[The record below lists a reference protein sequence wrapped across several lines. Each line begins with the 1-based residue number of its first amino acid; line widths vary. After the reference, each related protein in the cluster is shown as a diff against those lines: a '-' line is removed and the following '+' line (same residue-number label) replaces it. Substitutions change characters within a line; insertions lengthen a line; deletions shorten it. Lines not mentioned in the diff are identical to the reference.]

1 MQAVRKNRYVILN
14 KDFEKAYKH
23 TIKETGDVFEF
34 YK

>member
-1 MQAVRKNRYVILN
+1 VILN

-23 TIKETGDVFEF
+23 TIKKTGDDFAF